1 VKFEKGSGLDLDTKP
16 FPSMIVPLASSKIM
30 KVFGAS
36 GFSLFDDR
44 NILEIKPLDSSVV
57 MMDKLVLSSLAG
69 MGSPFDS
76 SSASIQLFQDFFKVI
91 LKPLRVKNRPEH
103 FLTN

>member
-1 VKFEKGSGLDLDTKP
+1 
-16 FPSMIVPLASSKIM
+16 MIVPLASSKIM

-76 SSASIQLFQDFFKVI
+76 SSASIQLFSRLLQGHSQA
-91 LKPLRVKNRPEH
+91 PSGEEPSRT
-103 FLTN
+103 FLN

>member
-1 VKFEKGSGLDLDTKP
+1 MKFEKGSGLDLDTKP

-69 MGSPFDS
+69 MGSHSTRVLHPSSYFKTSSGSFSSPFG
-76 SSASIQLFQDFFKVI
+76 
-91 LKPLRVKNRPEH
+91 
-103 FLTN
+103 